1 MKTRGFSLLELVIV
15 LFIMSLSIALISPS
29 LSRFSKST
37 EMKATAQKVS
47 SILRNSRSEAVNRGE
62 VSQIIFDS
70 ESREVRVQ
78 SIKPEEMEAAETKEK
93 KASGRTFSIPGRI
106 SIREMKTSPP
116 QYPSEFPAIE
126 FYPNGGSNGGSFLLE
141 GEDQRRYRIQV
152 HSITGV
158 VKIER
163 I

>member
-1 MKTRGFSLLELVIV
+1 MKARGFSLLELIIV
-15 LFIMSLSIALISPS
+15 LIIMSFSIALIAPS
-29 LSRFSKST
+29 LSRFSKSA
-37 EMKATAQKVS
+37 EIRATAQKVS

-62 VSQIIFDS
+62 VYQVLFDLRS
-70 ESREVRVQ
+70 GAVSVRT
-78 SIKPEEMEAAETKEK
+78 IRPEEMETEETKDK
-93 KASGRTFSIPGRI
+93 KGSGRTFSIPGRI
-106 SIREMKTSPP
+106 EIREMKTDPG
-116 QYPSEFPAIE
+116 QYPSELPAIE

-141 GEDQRRYRIQV
+141 GEDQRQYRLQV